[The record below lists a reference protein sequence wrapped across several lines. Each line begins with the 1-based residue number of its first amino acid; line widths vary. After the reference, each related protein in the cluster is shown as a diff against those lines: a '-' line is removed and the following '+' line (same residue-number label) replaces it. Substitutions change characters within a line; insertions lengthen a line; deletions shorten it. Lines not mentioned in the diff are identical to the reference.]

1 MVNVVCY
8 CCQSA
13 LHVVVVIDRTVL
25 FAVVFDADCHV
36 CVFSI
41 VKDIYS
47 ASRVA
52 VTVWFIIGDLM
63 IQSQQRVSWISM
75 LFTAIVLS
83 GLG

>member
-47 ASRVA
+47 AGRVA
-52 VTVWFIIGDLM
+52 VTV
-63 IQSQQRVSWISM
+63 
-75 LFTAIVLS
+75 
-83 GLG
+83 